1 MPKFTL
7 GELKKILRD
16 YEQASSTEKS
26 SEIYLAANEF
36 VDIIEEPDDYVLY
49 DGNPDNTDQKEM
61 IYLYQFVFM
70 AIEEALEKG
79 HNIFKGQSPEDK
91 LVITL
96 SKMLDMTL
104 PYHPPASL
112 TKDMAHFQENM
123 QPNKENKVLYRGDTR
138 EPEDVFGINQN
149 KIHSPGFIPRA
160 SGGEVLDSPVVS
172 SEENFICCSK
182 KFRTAAGFPNDIEKY
197 PESWVY
203 VVVPESIY
211 DVHKH
216 AKTFLPAMLRSN
228 EMKYNYIQNRL
239 HGYEAITDKVE
250 NSRIVAAIKVSRE
263 PTHNLLLESPKFIL
277 GDIVINPNCTLD
289 ETLQKTIISDLT
301 ELKVQ
306 NEKVWNKLM
315 EHPDA
320 TLLDA
325 ESKAIHTTSIQ
336 EAYKNPQDKNPK
348 CHRRRRS
355 FIGTMFEHHPEKEIE
370 EKTQQAKKAEEETDE
385 EIIQKLYDIVKNR
398 SRFQ

>member
-1 MPKFTL
+1 
-7 GELKKILRD
+7 
-16 YEQASSTEKS
+16 
-26 SEIYLAANEF
+26 
-36 VDIIEEPDDYVLY
+36 
-49 DGNPDNTDQKEM
+49 
-61 IYLYQFVFM
+61 
-70 AIEEALEKG
+70 
-79 HNIFKGQSPEDK
+79 
-91 LVITL
+91 
-96 SKMLDMTL
+96 
-104 PYHPPASL
+104 
-112 TKDMAHFQENM
+112 
-123 QPNKENKVLYRGDTR
+123 
-138 EPEDVFGINQN
+138 
-149 KIHSPGFIPRA
+149 
-160 SGGEVLDSPVVS
+160 
-172 SEENFICCSK
+172 
-182 KFRTAAGFPNDIEKY
+182 
-197 PESWVY
+197 
-203 VVVPESIY
+203 
-211 DVHKH
+211 
-216 AKTFLPAMLRSN
+216 MLRSN